1 MPYDKMVYE
10 KLLSIEMN
18 NTRVKINKP
27 VYLGLLSLNISKIAV
42 YDYWYDCLKP
52 NMEILLN
59 HIT

>member
-1 MPYDKMVYE
+1 MVFE
-10 KLLSIEMN
+10 KLLSVEMN